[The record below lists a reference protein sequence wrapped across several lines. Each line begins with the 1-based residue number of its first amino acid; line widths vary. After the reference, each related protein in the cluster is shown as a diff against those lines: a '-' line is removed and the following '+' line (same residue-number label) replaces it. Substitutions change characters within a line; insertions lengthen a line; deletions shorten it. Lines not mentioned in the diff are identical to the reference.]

1 MKGFFPG
8 SGNISSNG
16 AGEGKNYA
24 LNVPLKPGIDN
35 EMYTQLF
42 KDIVTKCFEKFRA
55 DAVCMQC
62 GADSIVYDKLGSF
75 NNDTRTH
82 GECVAFVLN

>member
-8 SGNISSNG
+8 SGNITSNG

-35 EMYTQLF
+35 EMYTELF
-42 KDIVTKCFEKFRA
+42 KDVVGKAFEKFRP
-55 DAVCMQC
+55 DVICMQC
-62 GADSIVYDKLGSF
+62 GADSIVNDKLGSF
-75 NNDTRTH
+75 NNDTKAH
-82 GECVAFVLN
+82 G